1 MLINCPLFF
10 SLRYIGIADLS
21 HDKQFLEAELNK
33 AGRRVAEASNQE
45 TRRVVLAKEQ
55 EHMQQRARGQELEL
69 DNIREVGL
77 DPGFRSGVQIW
88 GLDPGLGNLI
98 VCAEASSSVLGVW

>member
-1 MLINCPLFF
+1 
-10 SLRYIGIADLS
+10 
-21 HDKQFLEAELNK
+21 
-33 AGRRVAEASNQE
+33 
-45 TRRVVLAKEQ
+45 
-55 EHMQQRARGQELEL
+55 MQQRARGQELEL